1 MTLKN
6 FMNNKLAIIGAGG
19 HGKVVGEIALLNQY
33 KLIDF
38 FDDDQIKKTK
48 EFPFTII
55 DTVDYLNKHLEDYDA
70 FFVAIGDNETRSE
83 KIEWLK
89 KNKMNI
95 VSLIHPKST
104 ISKFSSIGIG
114 TCVMA
119 NAVVNAGSL
128 IKEGVIINT
137 AASVDHDCLIE
148 DFAHISPN
156 CSVSGGVRIGKFT
169 HLGTGTSVHPG
180 IDIGNNVKSVIG
192 SNVFKNILDDTIY
205 KN

>member
-1 MTLKN
+1 MSK
-6 FMNNKLAIIGAGG
+6 KIAIIGAGG

-33 KLIDF
+33 ETIDF
-38 FDDDQIKKTK
+38 FDDRVSEIKN
-48 EFPFTII
+48 FPFTVI
-55 DTVDYLNKHLEDYDA
+55 DTLDFLKEHLEDYDA
-70 FFVAIGDNETRSE
+70 FFVAIGDNQTRSD

-89 KNKMNI
+89 KYKMNI
-95 VSLIHPKST
+95 ANLIHPKST
-104 ISKFSSIGIG
+104 ISKFSSLGIG

-119 NAVVNAGSL
+119 NVAVNPGTL

-137 AASVDHDCLIE
+137 STSVDHDCVIE

-156 CSVSGGVRIGKFT
+156 CSLSGSVRIGKFT

-180 IDIGNNVKSVIG
+180 IHIGNNVKTAVG
-192 SNVFKNILDDTIY
+192 SKVFKDILDDTIY

>member
-1 MTLKN
+1 
-6 FMNNKLAIIGAGG
+6 MNNKLAIIGAGG

-137 AASVDHDCLIE
+137 SASVDHDCLIE

>member
-1 MTLKN
+1 
-6 FMNNKLAIIGAGG
+6 MNNKLAIIGAGG

-48 EFPFTII
+48 EFPFNII
-55 DTVDYLNKHLEDYDA
+55 DTVDYLNEHLEDYDA

-137 AASVDHDCLIE
+137 SASVDHDCLIE